1 MAAAPALGFV
11 GSPCILGLRRR
22 QGSFNRVESNF
33 AIRGRG
39 TRLGGLAFGDGRRNG
54 RHAPAALFA
63 MRSSDGEDDPP
74 PSSVLS
80 SLNAELSEISEDE
93 EDLYGEAEAYRSQDG
108 TTVQNMAGNP
118 GQQLLTRMDG
128 ERVVKL
134 TTSGF
139 RPILLLSLFNLFI
152 DLR

>member
-1 MAAAPALGFV
+1 
-11 GSPCILGLRRR
+11 
-22 QGSFNRVESNF
+22 
-33 AIRGRG
+33 
-39 TRLGGLAFGDGRRNG
+39 
-54 RHAPAALFA
+54 